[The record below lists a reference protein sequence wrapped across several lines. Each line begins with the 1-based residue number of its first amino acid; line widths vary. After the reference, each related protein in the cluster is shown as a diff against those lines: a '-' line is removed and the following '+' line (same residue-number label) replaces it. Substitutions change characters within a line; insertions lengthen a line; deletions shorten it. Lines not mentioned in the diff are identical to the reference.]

1 VIDDLGFRRFTR
13 DQVPVSLT
21 LYLKWQ
27 LEEPLKLATHGYE
40 TPYDALRDKTQS
52 ILTQI
57 VAHRTRSLHQARR
70 KFDEL
75 CAVDYSSMVKQRSI
89 GGDGLDEAESSS
101 QFLDALRTHA
111 MDDLHTAALE
121 YGIILK
127 DLAVID
133 RQFKGKALLRLSLIS
148 S

>member
-1 VIDDLGFRRFTR
+1 M
-13 DQVPVSLT
+13 
-21 LYLKWQ
+21 
-27 LEEPLKLATHGYE
+27 
-40 TPYDALRDKTQS
+40 
-52 ILTQI
+52 
-57 VAHRTRSLHQARR
+57 RSLHQARR

>member
-1 VIDDLGFRRFTR
+1 MSCRFTR

-57 VAHRTRSLHQARR
+57 VAHRTPLPSL
-70 KFDEL
+70 
-75 CAVDYSSMVKQRSI
+75 S
-89 GGDGLDEAESSS
+89 
-101 QFLDALRTHA
+101 THN
-111 MDDLHTAALE
+111 
-121 YGIILK
+121 
-127 DLAVID
+127 VIC
-133 RQFKGKALLRLSLIS
+133 
-148 S
+148 